1 MFYSLSISDRDGRR
15 GGSHG
20 DSAVF
25 EVPDP
30 DTNQAFVFN
39 KFGQHMLT
47 RDIMTGNV
55 IYKMNYNQA
64 TSNGKLS
71 SVTDAHSRTLTVMR
85 DYKGRVNAL
94 QTADGLKYA
103 LKMAA
108 GVEYLESFES
118 PDGYKATFR

>member
-1 MFYSLSISDRDGRR
+1 M
-15 GGSHG
+15 
-20 DSAVF
+20 F

-30 DTNQAFVFN
+30 DTNEAYVFN

-55 IYKMNYNQA
+55 LYKMSYNQA

-71 SVTDAHSRTLTVMR
+71 SVTDGHGRTLTVMR

-94 QTADGLKYA
+94 QTANGLKYA
-103 LKMAA
+103 LKMAT
-108 GVEYLESFES
+108 GVGYLESFEA
-118 PDGYKATFR
+118 PDKYKATFR

>member
-1 MFYSLSISDRDGRR
+1 M
-15 GGSHG
+15 
-20 DSAVF
+20 F

-30 DTNQAFVFN
+30 DTNEVYVFN

-55 IYKMNYNQA
+55 LYKMSYNQA

-71 SVTDAHSRTLTVMR
+71 SVTDGHGRTLTVMR

-94 QTADGLKYA
+94 QTASGLKYT
-103 LKMAA
+103 LKISS
-108 GVEYLESFES
+108 GLNYLESFES
-118 PDGYKATFR
+118 PDKYKATFR

>member
-1 MFYSLSISDRDGRR
+1 MFYSISVSGRDGRR

-30 DTNQAFVFN
+30 DTNQAFIFN

-55 IYKMNYNQA
+55 LYKMSYNQA

-71 SVTDAHSRTLTVMR
+71 SVTDGHGRTLTVMR

-94 QTADGLKYA
+94 QTADGLKYS
-103 LKMAA
+103 LKMAS
-108 GVEYLESFES
+108 GVGYLESFES